1 MNINQLSY
9 HHIKV
14 FLAVYRHRSAS
25 VAGCELGLT
34 NSAIS
39 RALSNLRAMFDD
51 DLFTRTAAGFVPTE
65 RAKGLA
71 ETLETVVGG
80 LRSIEKQYLS
90 FIPSESEG
98 CFEIRVYDEF
108 SFAVQGVIDNRIL
121 KKAPNLRFNVR
132 ILTENCVHGLANGS
146 VDFAVVY
153 EGFDDPSLNFKC
165 FAYTGDIYLLGR
177 KGHPLFGKSD
187 FTARDLA
194 RYPLLEID
202 NYRDL
207 ARPLLVDICQE
218 KNCSMKVEVYTES
231 VATAFQKLAASDCVT
246 VVCNQFTR
254 AFADQMPDLAYVVLP
269 EPILRRIKQ
278 MRSAVKPIGNYL
290 AFGSTN
296 LPPAFE
302 WVKQELFEGLQQA
315 WIKAAKSLP
324 EKNLNTAAA

>member
-51 DLFTRTAAGFVPTE
+51 DLFIRTAAGFVPTE

-108 SFAVQGVIDNRIL
+108 SFAVQEVIDNRIL

-177 KGHPLFGKSD
+177 KVIRCSARVISRPVILAAIRCLRSTTTGISPVRCWWISVRRK
-187 FTARDLA
+187 TAR
-194 RYPLLEID
+194 
-202 NYRDL
+202 
-207 ARPLLVDICQE
+207 
-218 KNCSMKVEVYTES
+218 
-231 VATAFQKLAASDCVT
+231 
-246 VVCNQFTR
+246 
-254 AFADQMPDLAYVVLP
+254 
-269 EPILRRIKQ
+269 
-278 MRSAVKPIGNYL
+278 
-290 AFGSTN
+290 
-296 LPPAFE
+296 
-302 WVKQELFEGLQQA
+302 
-315 WIKAAKSLP
+315 
-324 EKNLNTAAA
+324 

>member
-108 SFAVQGVIDNRIL
+108 SFAVQEVIDNRIL

-132 ILTENCVHGLANGS
+132 IFTENCVHGLANGS

-165 FAYTGDIYLLGR
+165 FAYTGDIYLLG
-177 KGHPLFGKSD
+177 
-187 FTARDLA
+187 

-296 LPPAFE
+296 LSPAFE